1 MSDDLRICFDRI
13 LPSDLRRLNRPE
25 FSAANPEAHSARAAL
40 FRAKKWPV
48 GVTLKVRFL
57 GGTSQQQ
64 EIVRQFAPVWS
75 EFANLKL
82 NFTNANDAEIR
93 ITFTANLGAWSY
105 IGTDALNI
113 PQDTATMNL
122 GWQDEAVV
130 LHEFGHAI
138 GLIHEHQNPFGG
150 VKWNRTAVIK
160 DLSGP
165 PNNWDLPTIENN
177 IFRTYSK
184 DQLNGTELDKFSIMM
199 YRIPASW
206 TTDGFS
212 TEFNPTLSPVDQSF
226 IGSEVNY
233 PFGDDQD
240 TTPELTVNE
249 LVSLSAGIG
258 QAGEQDLYRFTATKP
273 GVYTIETSGPSDLI
287 MSLYGPDSQTALLA
301 EDDDSGQDRN
311 ARIMANLTTAGTYYV
326 QVRHYNRTSGI
337 GDYRIMVSRP
347 AD

>member
-1 MSDDLRICFDRI
+1 MSDDLKICFDRI

-25 FSAANPEAHSARAAL
+25 FSAANPEGHSARAAL

-64 EIVRQFAPVWS
+64 DIVRQFAPEWS
-75 EFANLKL
+75 QFANLKF
-82 NFTNANDAEIR
+82 NFTNAADAEIR
-93 ITFTANLGAWSY
+93 ITFASNLGAWSY

-113 PQDTATMNL
+113 ATDTATMNL
-122 GWQDEAVV
+122 GWQDESVV

-150 VKWNRTAVIK
+150 IQWNREAVIK

-177 IFRTYSK
+177 MFRTYSK

-199 YRIPASW
+199 YRIPAKW
-206 TTDGFS
+206 TADGFS
-212 TEFNPTLSPVDQSF
+212 TEFNAKLSEVDKQF
-226 IGSEVNY
+226 IGNEVNY
-233 PFGDDQD
+233 PFDDD
-240 TTPELTVNE
+240 HNTTPELTVNE
-249 LVSLSAGIG
+249 LVSQSAKIG
-258 QAGEQDLYRFTATKP
+258 QAGEQDLYRFTASKP
-273 GVYTIETSGPSDLI
+273 GVYTIETTGPTDLT
-287 MSLYGPDSQTALLA
+287 MSLYGPDSQTTLVA

-311 ARIMANLTTAGTYYV
+311 ARILINLTTAGTYYV
-326 QVRHYNRTSGI
+326 QVRHYNHTSGT
-337 GDYRIMVSRP
+337 GEYSLMVSRT
-347 AD
+347 AA